1 MIRFPVAELFPKP
14 LAFDFASSYYKCA
27 LDHHLRRNWKTG
39 LVLAFVVGLV
49 AAFAHPDYRQ
59 GEPSLRGTREHDF
72 ALTLKG
78 QPAHLSNLRGRV
90 VLLNFWASWCPPC
103 VEETPALN
111 ELQKRIQPLGGT
123 ILGVSVDDDQ
133 SAYEKFLRNY
143 NVDFPT
149 FLDPAKEIPLS
160 YGTTMYPDT
169 YIIDRDG
176 RIERKI
182 VGPQDWT
189 SPAMLSY
196 LDSLL
201 ARK

>member
-1 MIRFPVAELFPKP
+1 MDARLK
-14 LAFDFASSYYKCA
+14 
-27 LDHHLRRNWKTG
+27 RNLKTG
-39 LVLAFVVGLV
+39 VVLAFVVGLV

-59 GEPSLRGTREHDF
+59 GEPSLRGTLEHDF
-72 ALTLKG
+72 TLTLDGKST
-78 QPAHLSNLRGRV
+78 HLSDLRGRV

-111 ELQKRIQPLGGT
+111 QLQKRIESRGGT
-123 ILGVSVDDDQ
+123 ILGVSVDEDQ
-133 SAYEKFLRNY
+133 AAYDKFLQQY

-149 FLDPAKEIPLS
+149 FRDPSRAIPLA

-169 YIIDRDG
+169 YIIGPDG
-176 RIERKI
+176 KIDRKI